1 MNQPIWRETGGA
13 SGRQYN
19 KPFAVWS
26 RRLRMTWFDQTFA
39 AGCRLRRQRTRAG
52 RAIAVAALLSTAFLL
67 PAHSLAAGPVEF
79 GQAELQKVIEERGLN
94 ARSFHVAVEYSLV
107 LPADGFQIQ
116 GQIIRG
122 GARRGLMYGLLE
134 AADQLRERK
143 TLTAVKATPR
153 FEIRA
158 ARLRASDDVLARPE
172 REWRGLFETL
182 ARARFSRLRLEMREL
197 TAERSLRLAKIAP
210 LAEEHAIDLA
220 LSLEE
225 IDPPLLLKLLGES
238 IVFKAV
244 QVPPGAAATALTT
257 LSEAGRFV
265 TLDIAANALTAE
277 LRSAAQELRVPLLGI
292 NPSALGTAPYL
303 WLTGLA
309 APESLETLEANRA
322 AGFEVG
328 PLSENWTGLGRQLSG
343 WSSLAFNEERGRAA
357 TSSQSA
363 SKKKTAKK
371 HASQ

>member
-1 MNQPIWRETGGA
+1 MA
-13 SGRQYN
+13 
-19 KPFAVWS
+19 
-26 RRLRMTWFDQTFA
+26 L
-39 AGCRLRRQRTRAG
+39 
-52 RAIAVAALLSTAFLL
+52 AALLSTALFL
-67 PAHSLAAGPVEF
+67 PAHSSAAGPVEF
-79 GQAELQKVIEERGLN
+79 GQSELQKVIEERGLN

-116 GQIIRG
+116 GLIIRG
-122 GARRGLMYGLLE
+122 GSRRGVMYGLLE

-143 TLTAVKATPR
+143 TLAAVKATPR
-153 FEIRA
+153 FEIRST
-158 ARLRASDDVLARPE
+158 RLRAGDDVLARPE
-172 REWRGLFETL
+172 REWRDLFAAL

-244 QVPPGAAATALTT
+244 QVPPGAAATAVTT
-257 LSEAGRFV
+257 LSEAGRYV
-265 TLDIAANALTAE
+265 TLDVAADAMTVE
-277 LRSAAQELRVPLLGI
+277 LIKTAQELRVPLLSLSK
-292 NPSALGTAPYL
+292 SASGTGPYL
-303 WLTGLA
+303 WLTQLA
-309 APESLETLEANRA
+309 APESLQTLTAAGA
-322 AGFEVG
+322 AGFEAG
-328 PLSENWTGLGRQLSG
+328 PLSVNWTGLEHQLGG

-357 TSSQSA
+357 TSSQPA

-371 HASQ
+371 RPPQ

>member
-1 MNQPIWRETGGA
+1 
-13 SGRQYN
+13 
-19 KPFAVWS
+19 
-26 RRLRMTWFDQTFA
+26 MTWFDQTFA

-52 RAIAVAALLSTAFLL
+52 RAIAVAALLSTALFL

-79 GQAELQKVIEERGLN
+79 GHAELQKVIEERGLN

-107 LPADGFQIQ
+107 LAADGFQIQ

-143 TLTAVKATPR
+143 TLAAVKATPR

-158 ARLRASDDVLARPE
+158 ARLHAGDEVLGRPE
-172 REWRGLFETL
+172 REWRGLFEAL

-197 TAERSLRLAKIAP
+197 TAERSLRLARIAP

-220 LSLEE
+220 LSLEQ

-244 QVPPGAAATALTT
+244 EVPPGAAATALAT

-265 TLDIAANALTAE
+265 TLDIAANAMTAE
-277 LRSAAQELRVPLLGI
+277 LKSQAQELRVPLL
-292 NPSALGTAPYL
+292 SLSKSEAGTAPYV

-309 APESLETLEANRA
+309 APESLQTLAAGKA
-322 AGFEVG
+322 AGFEAG
-328 PLSENWTGLGRQLSG
+328 PLSENWTGLEHQLGG

-357 TSSQSA
+357 AATGQPA

-371 HASQ
+371 RPSQ

>member
-1 MNQPIWRETGGA
+1 
-13 SGRQYN
+13 
-19 KPFAVWS
+19 
-26 RRLRMTWFDQTFA
+26 MTWFDQTFA

-197 TAERSLRLAKIAP
+197 TAERSLRLARIAP

>member
-1 MNQPIWRETGGA
+1 
-13 SGRQYN
+13 
-19 KPFAVWS
+19 
-26 RRLRMTWFDQTFA
+26 MTCFDHSVA
-39 AGCRLRRQRTRAG
+39 PCRRLRRQWARAD
-52 RAIAVAALLSTAFLL
+52 RAIALAALLSTAVFL
-67 PAHSLAAGPVEF
+67 PAHSFAAGPVEF
-79 GQAELQKVIEERGLN
+79 GQSELQKVIEERGLN

-116 GQIIRG
+116 GLIIRG
-122 GARRGLMYGLLE
+122 GSRRGVMYGLLE

-143 TLTAVKATPR
+143 TLAAVKATPR
-153 FEIRA
+153 FEIRST
-158 ARLRASDDVLARPE
+158 RLRAGDDVLARPE
-172 REWRGLFETL
+172 REWCDLFAAL

-244 QVPPGAAATALTT
+244 QVPPGAAATAVTT
-257 LSEAGRFV
+257 LSEAGRYV
-265 TLDIAANALTAE
+265 TLDVAADAMTVE
-277 LRSAAQELRVPLLGI
+277 LIKTAQELRVPLLSLSK
-292 NPSALGTAPYL
+292 SASGTGPYL

-309 APESLETLEANRA
+309 APESLQTLTAAGA
-322 AGFEVG
+322 AGFEAG
-328 PLSENWTGLGRQLSG
+328 PLPVNWTGLEHQLGG

-357 TSSQSA
+357 TSSQPA

-371 HASQ
+371 RPPQ